1 VTPRGLLSILW
12 NAEKALDV
20 LETAL
25 DLGLLARL
33 DAGPVTLGELV
44 AQTGAVPARLYK
56 FLDCLESL
64 ELVAREEP
72 TGKLEDARY
81 RAIEPL
87 EEATRLVLGPASLE
101 RDRDRYDWRAIRG
114 RLPEVLRGEHHIA
127 SFDWPPRTPEQVAG
141 FEASMAHGIGP
152 ILEAF
157 GAAGPALFGLPK
169 ATGEKA
175 RGPRWIDIGGGD
187 GVLALEVLARTPG
200 LEADVYN
207 LPAVEPL
214 VHPRRE
220 DPRAGGRLGFVGGDF
235 LAEDLPRG
243 YDVLSFVRVL
253 HDWPADV
260 SRRLLKKAHAALAD
274 GAKIVICEEFR
285 TSERLAVQFFWTYF
299 LMGVDSCVS
308 RLREVDFYTRELSA
322 LGFRDVTVL
331 PGPFDLVIA
340 TR

>member
-1 VTPRGLLSILW
+1 MTPRGLLSILW
-12 NAEKALDV
+12 NADKALDV
-20 LETAL
+20 LQTAL

-33 DAGPVTLGELV
+33 DRGPVTLGELV

-72 TGKLEDARY
+72 TGELLEARY
-81 RAIEPL
+81 RSIEPL
-87 EEATRLVLGPASLE
+87 EEATRKVLGPDSLE
-101 RDRDRYDWRAIRG
+101 RDRDRYDWRTIRG

-157 GAAGPALFGLPK
+157 RTKGPALFGPP
-169 ATGEKA
+169 AGTKA
-175 RGPRWIDIGGGD
+175 RGPRWLDVGGGD
-187 GVLALEVLARTPG
+187 GVLALEVLASTPG
-200 LEADVYN
+200 LQADVYN

-214 VHPRRE
+214 VRARRE
-220 DPRAGGRLGFVGGDF
+220 DPRIGGRLGFVGGDF

-260 SRRLLKKAHAALAD
+260 SRLLLRKAHAALSD

-308 RLREVDFYTRELSA
+308 RLREVDFYTRELEA

>member
-20 LETAL
+20 LQTAL

-33 DAGPVTLGELV
+33 DAGPATLAELS
-44 AQTGAVPARLYK
+44 AQVGAVPARLYK

-72 TGKLEDARY
+72 TGELLDARY

-87 EEATRLVLGPASLE
+87 EEATRQVLGPASLE

-157 GAAGPALFGLPK
+157 RGAGPALFEAASAK
-169 ATGEKA
+169 DRRA
-175 RGPRWIDIGGGD
+175 RWLDVGGGD
-187 GVLALEVLARTPG
+187 GTLALEVVAATPR

-214 VHPRRE
+214 VRPRCD
-220 DPRAGGRLGFVGGDF
+220 DPRAAGRLGFVGGDF
-235 LAEDLPRG
+235 LGEALPRG
-243 YDVLSFVRVL
+243 YDALSFVRVL

-260 SRRLLKKAHAALAD
+260 ARLLLRKAHEALD
-274 GAKIVICEEFR
+274 EGGRLIICEEFR
-285 TSERLAVQFFWTYF
+285 TSERLAIQFFWTYF

-308 RLREVDFYTRELSA
+308 RLREVEFYQRELEA
-322 LGFRDVTVL
+322 LGFREVQVL
-331 PGPFDLVIA
+331 PGPFDLVVA